1 MTARIH
7 GAETA
12 RGVVDASRILFGGTD
27 MRAAGPEVF
36 RVLSQEIPAAR
47 VSRSE
52 LDVLTV
58 VDALVR
64 AGLASSK
71 GDARRGI
78 QGKGFSLN
86 GAALSDAERR
96 LGASDLLAG
105 GYVLLQKGRK
115 SYALLAVE
123 G

>member
-1 MTARIH
+1 
-7 GAETA
+7 
-12 RGVVDASRILFGGTD
+12 
-27 MRAAGPEVF
+27 
-36 RVLSQEIPAAR
+36 VLSPAPGRA
-47 VSRSE
+47 
-52 LDVLTV
+52 

-86 GAALSDAERR
+86 GVAIGDPERR
-96 LGASDLLAG
+96 LAISDLLAG
-105 GYVLLQKGRK
+105 GYVLLQKGRR
-115 SYALLAVE
+115 SYALLAVD